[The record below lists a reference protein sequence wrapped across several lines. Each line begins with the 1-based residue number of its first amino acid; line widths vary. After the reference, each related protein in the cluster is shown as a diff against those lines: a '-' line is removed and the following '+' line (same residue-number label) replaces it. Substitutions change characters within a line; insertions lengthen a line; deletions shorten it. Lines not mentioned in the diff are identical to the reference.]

1 MKTVISVC
9 ITTMAVIVTTIL
21 LFVLS
26 AGGLVIWI
34 SLVELMNFTWGST
47 FHSMTQIELNDM
59 IDSIMKYWLRIATII
74 YIPAI
79 VYFRIK
85 HTDEF

>member
-1 MKTVISVC
+1 
-9 ITTMAVIVTTIL
+9 
-21 LFVLS
+21 
-26 AGGLVIWI
+26 
-34 SLVELMNFTWGST
+34 MNFTWGST